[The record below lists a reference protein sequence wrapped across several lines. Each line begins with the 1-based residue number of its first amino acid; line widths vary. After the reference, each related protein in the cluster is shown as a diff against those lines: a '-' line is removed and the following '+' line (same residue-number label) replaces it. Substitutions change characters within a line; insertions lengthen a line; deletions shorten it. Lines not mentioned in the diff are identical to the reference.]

1 MNRHLLE
8 GFERRGGSGLWVE
21 ERQSK
26 ILNLLKRDK
35 RVEAD
40 RLALDF
46 KVSRETIRRDLKI
59 LEERGLIQR
68 THGGALMNEQS
79 KETPFEERRVSRI
92 AEKRALCQAAVS
104 LMVPGGSHFIDA
116 GSTTAILGEFMGD
129 LPEMSIVTNAV
140 ELAMTVRKVNP
151 AIDVVLLGGTI
162 ASDVPATF
170 GEMALRQLRNFH
182 ADVALVSP
190 VGIDP
195 SVGVSYYDLAEAELA
210 GQMLENARQKVVIA
224 DASKC
229 GVVSRAIV
237 SECKHIDVL
246 VTDEPETSAYADA
259 GLRRVIHAAA

>member
-1 MNRHLLE
+1 M
-8 GFERRGGSGLWVE
+8 WVE
-21 ERQSK
+21 ERQSR
-26 ILNLLKRDK
+26 ILSQLKRDK

-40 RLALDF
+40 RLAQDF

-59 LEERGLIQR
+59 MEERGLIRR

-79 KETPFEERRVSRI
+79 KESPFEQRKVSRI

-104 LMVPGGSHFIDA
+104 LMMPGGSYFIDA
-116 GSTTAILGEFMGD
+116 GSTTAIIGELMGD
-129 LPEMSIVTNAV
+129 LREMSIVTNSI
-140 ELAMTVRKVNP
+140 ELAMTVRKNNP

-162 ASDVPATF
+162 ASDVPATY
-170 GEMALRQLRNFH
+170 GEMTLRQLRNFH
-182 ADVALVSP
+182 ADIAIVSP

-195 SVGVSYYDLAEAELA
+195 GVGVSYYDLAEADLA

-237 SECKHIDVL
+237 AECKEIDVL
-246 VTDEPETSAYADA
+246 ITDEVETSEFLEA
-259 GLRRVIHAAA
+259 GLRRVVHAAT